1 LFPPAHDGVPSSPED
16 VWQDRGRT
24 VGPPDPQRRRKMTI
38 ALTALGAAV
47 LMVLGYLGVQLGDMF
62 VGSGGPPI
70 VVEGEPVQPAPGG
83 PQVAPAPAGPVVGG
97 LAVDVYDE
105 GGDADNADRASRIID
120 HDEATGW
127 NTSTYYQQFPA
138 YRPGIGIMVS
148 FASAVQLSE
157 LTIDSP
163 SRGTVIEVRSAP
175 SADSPLSETEKIAE
189 VTVGGRRTPASLA
202 GSQPV
207 EHVLLWITKLSGGD
221 SEYASEINEV
231 EFRRAGA

>member
-1 LFPPAHDGVPSSPED
+1 
-16 VWQDRGRT
+16 
-24 VGPPDPQRRRKMTI
+24 
-38 ALTALGAAV
+38 
-47 LMVLGYLGVQLGDMF
+47 
-62 VGSGGPPI
+62 
-70 VVEGEPVQPAPGG
+70 
-83 PQVAPAPAGPVVGG
+83 
-97 LAVDVYDE
+97 VDVYDD

-120 HDEATGW
+120 RDPATGW
-127 NTSTYYQQFPA
+127 NTSTYYQQFPT

-175 SADSPLSETEKIAE
+175 SADSPLSETEKITE
-189 VTVGGRRTPASLA
+189 VTLGSGRTPVSLA

-207 EHVLLWITKLSGGD
+207 EHVLLWITKLSGRD
-221 SEYASEINEV
+221 SSYSSEINEV